1 MPPATTPHPPNQA
14 APPSIVYRAPDC
26 RGPWPIRP
34 AIHSASCP
42 TNAGVH
48 PAPPSHA
55 SKHER
60 DSPGFSGSPANSS
73 CKPPRC
79 GRHCHSLS
87 PPLPPTH
94 LGPVLSCPSLRDLR
108 LVLVH
113 PPALFAALEWHLYLC
128 LSNTA
133 SSPPPSP
140 QPPALPSAPHTCT
153 GSPATPPPLPH
164 SQTRSTSATG
174 GSACSFSSCS
184 YVSSW
189 FVMGQGRLG

>member
-48 PAPPSHA
+48 PAPPSHS
-55 SKHER
+55 SKYQP
-60 DSPGFSGSPANSS
+60 DSPAFSDSPATSC

-94 LGPVLSCPSLRDLR
+94 LGPVLSCP
-108 LVLVH
+108 
-113 PPALFAALEWHLYLC
+113 
-128 LSNTA
+128 
-133 SSPPPSP
+133 PPSP

-153 GSPATPPPLPH
+153 GSTATPPPLPH

-184 YVSSW
+184 
-189 FVMGQGRLG
+189 